1 MKYLLD
7 SNAVSVW
14 AKRSSPPFLTR
25 LLQVSPTDL
34 CISSVVE
41 MELLFG
47 IELKPQF
54 SYLRELQ
61 TLLKKLPVIAF
72 ESADAL
78 QAAKLRAALQRTGK
92 PIGPYDGLIAA
103 TALARKMTVVT
114 HNTSEFSRVMGL
126 SVEDWQ
132 T

>member
-7 SNAVSVW
+7 SNAISVW
-14 AKRSSPPFLTR
+14 AKRGSPAFLIR
-25 LLQVSPTDL
+25 LLQVSPANL

-54 SYLRELQ
+54 SYVRELQ
-61 TLLKKLPVIAF
+61 TLLKQLPVVAF
-72 ESADAL
+72 ESADAM
-78 QAAKLRAALQRTGK
+78 QAAKLRAALQRIGK

-103 TALARKMTVVT
+103 TALARDMILVT
-114 HNTSEFSRVMGL
+114 NNTREFSRVIDLM
-126 SVEDWQ
+126 VEDWQ
-132 T
+132 S

>member
-7 SNAVSVW
+7 SNAISVW
-14 AKRSSPPFLTR
+14 AKRGSPAFLIR
-25 LLQVSPTDL
+25 LLQVSPANL

-54 SYLRELQ
+54 SYVRELQ
-61 TLLKKLPVIAF
+61 TLLKQLPVVAF
-72 ESADAL
+72 ESADAM

-103 TALARKMTVVT
+103 TALARDMILVT
-114 HNTSEFSRVMGL
+114 NNTREFSRVIDLM
-126 SVEDWQ
+126 VEDWQ
-132 T
+132 S

>member
-14 AKRSSPPFLTR
+14 AKRSSPAFLTR
-25 LLQVSPTDL
+25 LLQVLPADL

-54 SYLRELQ
+54 SYVRELQ
-61 TLLKKLPVIAF
+61 TLLKQLPVVAF

-78 QAAKLRAALQRTGK
+78 QAAKLRAALQRIGK

-114 HNTSEFSRVMGL
+114 HNISEFSRVVGL
-126 SVEDWQ
+126 LVEDWQ
-132 T
+132 

>member
-7 SNAVSVW
+7 SNAISVW
-14 AKRSSPPFLTR
+14 AKRGSPAFLTR
-25 LLQVSPTDL
+25 LLQVSPANL

-54 SYLRELQ
+54 SYVRELQ
-61 TLLKKLPVIAF
+61 TLLKQLPVVAF
-72 ESADAL
+72 ESADAM

-103 TALARKMTVVT
+103 TALARDMILVT
-114 HNTSEFSRVMGL
+114 NNTREFSRVIDLM
-126 SVEDWQ
+126 VEDWQ
-132 T
+132 S